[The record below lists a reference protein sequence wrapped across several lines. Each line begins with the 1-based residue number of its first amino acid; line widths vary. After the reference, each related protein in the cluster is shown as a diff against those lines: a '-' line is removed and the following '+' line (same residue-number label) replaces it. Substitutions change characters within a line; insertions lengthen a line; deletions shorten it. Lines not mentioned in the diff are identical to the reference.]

1 MMRKRKR
8 KRKRKLA
15 NDLFFFIIKMATAKQ
30 LAALKKGREKLKRLR
45 AQGKAKRGRKK
56 KPTKRKLMKQLREL

>member
-1 MMRKRKR
+1 MIFRV
-8 KRKRKLA
+8 
-15 NDLFFFIIKMATAKQ
+15 IKMATAKQ